1 MHIVSD
7 EDTYP
12 EVLGM
17 LIHALAL
24 LDPLV
29 VFFFV
34 QYLLPYITGQNLLQ
48 HDGFLREFPES
59 NSECG

>member
-24 LDPLV
+24 LDPLGI
-29 VFFFV
+29 FFIL
-34 QYLLPYITGQNLLQ
+34 QYLLPYVTGQNLL
-48 HDGFLREFPES
+48 
-59 NSECG
+59 